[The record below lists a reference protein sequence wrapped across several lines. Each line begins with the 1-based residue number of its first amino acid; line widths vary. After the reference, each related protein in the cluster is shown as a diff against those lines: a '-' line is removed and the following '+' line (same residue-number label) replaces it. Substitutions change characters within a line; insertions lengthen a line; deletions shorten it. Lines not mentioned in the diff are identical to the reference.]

1 MKIIKYLILFFIL
14 YFIANVGLWSYQEY
28 VNAEDMQTIKSIGNT
43 INIARVSIQEKE
55 QNLNIK
61 KKSLNEQKVIL
72 DNLYTDKKF
81 AQYNELV
88 LDYNKSV
95 NDVNNTIQEY
105 DELINIHNE
114 NVRIV
119 NELII
124 KSGTR
129 KYLFPLSSYTPELYK
144 EIQ

>member
-1 MKIIKYLILFFIL
+1 MTILKYLLIFLSL
-14 YFIANVGLWSYQEY
+14 YFISNVGFWSYQEY
-28 VNAEDMQTIKSIGNT
+28 VNAEDMQTIKSLGNT
-43 INIARVSIQEKE
+43 INIARVTIEEKE
-55 QNLNIK
+55 QSLKRERDIVDEK
-61 KKSLNEQKVIL
+61 KVEL
-72 DNLYTDKKF
+72 DKLINDKKF

-88 LDYNKSV
+88 GEYNDKV
-95 NDVNNTIQEY
+95 NILNSSIEEY

-114 NVRIV
+114 NVKIV

-124 KSGTR
+124 KAGTR

>member
-14 YFIANVGLWSYQEY
+14 YFIANVGFWSYQEY
-28 VNAEDMQTIKSIGNT
+28 VNSEDMQTIKSIGNT
-43 INIARVSIQEKE
+43 INIARVTIEEKDQSLKRE
-55 QNLNIK
+55 RDIVDEK
-61 KKSLNEQKVIL
+61 KVEL
-72 DNLYTDKKF
+72 DKLIIDKRF

-88 LDYNKSV
+88 GEYNDKV
-95 NDVNNTIQEY
+95 NILNNSIEEY

-144 EIQ
+144 EI